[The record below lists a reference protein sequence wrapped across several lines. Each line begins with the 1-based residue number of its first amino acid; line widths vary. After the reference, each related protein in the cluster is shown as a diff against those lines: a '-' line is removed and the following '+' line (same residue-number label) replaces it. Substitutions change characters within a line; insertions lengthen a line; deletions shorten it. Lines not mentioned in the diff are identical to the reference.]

1 MTIVRFANV
10 PDSQNRIKPVE
21 ETEDRNL
28 LSQQRFLE
36 MLAYERKRSERSKRP
51 FLLMLIEASDTH
63 QDRQNGVEL
72 FQIMAAL
79 ASKTRETDI
88 LGWYREQTSVGVIF
102 TELIEDDRNA
112 ILGTLLSRFSATL
125 QSDEPVNPLH
135 RITISFHFFPDDWK
149 EEDAGGGSSDP
160 VLYPDIHAPVKG
172 KLFDLTVK
180 RVMDIA
186 ISSLTLAICLPIFLV
201 IAAAIKATSRGP
213 VFFRQQRVGQY
224 GRHFTFL
231 KFRSMRV
238 NNDCSIHREY
248 VSRLIAGTAARVTAI
263 GESDG
268 VYKLA
273 NDRRVTRVGRFLRRT
288 SLDELPQLI
297 NVLRGEMS
305 LVGPRPPIPYEL
317 AAYETWHRQ
326 RLLQVKPG
334 ITGLWQVKG
343 RSRVSFDDM
352 VRLDLQYAST
362 WSPWMDFIILLQT
375 PGAVFKG
382 AY

>member
-1 MTIVRFANV
+1 
-10 PDSQNRIKPVE
+10 
-21 ETEDRNL
+21 
-28 LSQQRFLE
+28 
-36 MLAYERKRSERSKRP
+36 
-51 FLLMLIEASDTH
+51 
-63 QDRQNGVEL
+63 
-72 FQIMAAL
+72 
-79 ASKTRETDI
+79 
-88 LGWYREQTSVGVIF
+88 
-102 TELIEDDRNA
+102 
-112 ILGTLLSRFSATL
+112 
-125 QSDEPVNPLH
+125 
-135 RITISFHFFPDDWK
+135 
-149 EEDAGGGSSDP
+149 
-160 VLYPDIHAPVKG
+160 
-172 KLFDLTVK
+172 
-180 RVMDIA
+180 MDIA

-201 IAAAIKATSRGP
+201 IAAAIKATSTGP